1 MTQRTFSLFTWL
13 ELIGCKKC
21 PCYGMEEEA
30 KAASCYKVI
39 DKVEE
44 GKCCSEYKAIK
55 VKRSSRIPLVRSS
68 KVGWNYKE
76 DRLIVTWIIVQIA

>member
-1 MTQRTFSLFTWL
+1 
-13 ELIGCKKC
+13 
-21 PCYGMEEEA
+21 MEEEA

-44 GKCCSEYKAIK
+44 GKYKAIA

>member
-44 GKCCSEYKAIK
+44 GKYKAIA
-55 VKRSSRIPLVRSS
+55 VKRSSRIPLVRAS
-68 KVGWNYKE
+68 KVGYLLTFDGLSNLLE
-76 DRLIVTWIIVQIA
+76 VEE